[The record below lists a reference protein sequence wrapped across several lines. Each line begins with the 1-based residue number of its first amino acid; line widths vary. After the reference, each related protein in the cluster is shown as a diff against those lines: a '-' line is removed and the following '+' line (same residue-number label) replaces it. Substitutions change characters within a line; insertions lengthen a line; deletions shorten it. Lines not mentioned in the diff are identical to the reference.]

1 MSRADRAKQFA
12 PFDALKGLHDAL
24 RVKEYEHERV
34 VKGEL
39 SEEKATELSK
49 ILINFEKDDEMS
61 VKFYK
66 DGHELILIG
75 KPELDIDNRII
86 LINKTSINLDD
97 ILDIQIRKKG

>member
-34 VKGEL
+34 VKGES